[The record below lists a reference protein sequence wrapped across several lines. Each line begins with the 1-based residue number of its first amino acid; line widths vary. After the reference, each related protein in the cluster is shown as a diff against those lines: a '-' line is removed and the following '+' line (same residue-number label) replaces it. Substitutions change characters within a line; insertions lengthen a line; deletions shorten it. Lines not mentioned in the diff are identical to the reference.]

1 LGGQFAPAKGGQF
14 ASATGGQFDP
24 KLVVNLNWNQVV
36 NFTVFSTKGI
46 KEEKITWLKISMFFC
61 VGFVI
66 FFLNWWLLGL
76 PIQEM
81 ACTAFLYPNVD
92 WLAISAC

>member
-36 NFTVFSTKGI
+36 NFTVFSNYI
-46 KEEKITWLKISMFFC
+46 LNLKYS
-61 VGFVI
+61 I
-66 FFLNWWLLGL
+66 F
-76 PIQEM
+76 
-81 ACTAFLYPNVD
+81 Y
-92 WLAISAC
+92 S